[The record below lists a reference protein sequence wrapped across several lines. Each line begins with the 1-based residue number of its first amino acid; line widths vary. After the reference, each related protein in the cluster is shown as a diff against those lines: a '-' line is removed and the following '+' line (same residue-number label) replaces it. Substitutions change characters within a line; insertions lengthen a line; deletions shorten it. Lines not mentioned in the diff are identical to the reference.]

1 MEMPNSKKR
10 EGQQVPLKEKAFQK
24 NKKSKVNYFLLDK

>member
-10 EGQQVPLKEKAFQK
+10 EGQQVPLNEKEFQK
-24 NKKSKVNYFLLDK
+24 NKKCKVN